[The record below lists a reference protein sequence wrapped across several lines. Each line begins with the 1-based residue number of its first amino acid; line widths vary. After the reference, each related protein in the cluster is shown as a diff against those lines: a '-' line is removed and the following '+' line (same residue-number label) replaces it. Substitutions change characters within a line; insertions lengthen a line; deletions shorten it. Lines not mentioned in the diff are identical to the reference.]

1 MGKGAVRVTLIVCMK
16 YIVDTREGNTA
27 ERVPGDVVPGVIV
40 AGEGDAGAGRRGAR
54 CHRGR

>member
-1 MGKGAVRVTLIVCMK
+1 MK

-40 AGEGDAGAGRRGAR
+40 AGEGDAGAGGTLIVLVVLPT
-54 CHRGR
+54 